1 MNGRVYDPVIG
12 RFLSPDPVVAIA
24 SFSQSWN
31 AYSYALNSPLSY
43 TDPSG
48 TVVASGCPPSLC
60 AGSGFGGGGFGPRTV
75 MASSWHFSS
84 PLATLCDVEF
94 GSLLTN
100 TRPTTMLNIQDSS
113 SATHPYPPD
122 ILFLGFSSLTAVRG
136 FPTLNQLIYLK
147 LISVCT
153 RPQAYRTQIFSNSRV
168 VESHIVG
175 THMASV
181 EKPFGHRGMTW
192 HLVPARQGMMPN
204 FLYYCAALHLMPNDY
219 SLEFTSHAKLSS
231 REVPYPLDLL
241 LHVITVS
248 LETMKIAEV
257 VVAGDVPVS
266 LPALGRAA
274 EHGEQPDRAHL
285 IEGARRRFQRRFRVG
300 PEGQPIQHGRT

>member
-1 MNGRVYDPVIG
+1 MAEKLIRASWIAHPHEPRDKFVVLLDIGGDDPATALKPFEQALLS
-12 RFLSPDPVVAIA
+12 RFLGVDANVL
-24 SFSQSWN
+24 
-31 AYSYALNSPLSY
+31 Y
-43 TDPSG
+43 D
-48 TVVASGCPPSLC
+48 
-60 AGSGFGGGGFGPRTV
+60 
-75 MASSWHFSS
+75 
-84 PLATLCDVEF
+84 
-94 GSLLTN
+94 
-100 TRPTTMLNIQDSS
+100 
-113 SATHPYPPD
+113 
-122 ILFLGFSSLTAVRG
+122 SSLTAVSG

-153 RPQAYRTQIFSNSRV
+153 RPQAYCTEIFSNSRV

-192 HLVPARQGMMPN
+192 HLVPARQGMMPK
-204 FLYYCAALHLMPNDY
+204 FLYCCAALHLMPNDY
-219 SLEFTSHAKLSS
+219 SLEFTSHAKPSS
-231 REVPYPLDLL
+231 QEVPYPLDLL